1 MNTQRL
7 IDKLTSWPVTL
18 TVCLLIVLGTL
29 TVKLWPRTVPFDQCS
44 EIYQKYASME
54 NVKASFIKDYKVNDT
69 VFVDVTLLEAT
80 DSMWHTLMKDFNI
93 PTPDS
98 DLQQFID
105 AGENLVVTKLVDKT
119 HYSRPAAPCS
129 SNCEIMAISYIT
141 HSISVFHTVDARERH
156 AILYFN
162 LDKSTNQ

>member
-1 MNTQRL
+1 MKRSWL
-7 IDKLTSWPVTL
+7 ITILI
-18 TVCLLIVLGTL
+18 CLLLLCGGGAVLL
-29 TVKLWPRTVPFDQCS
+29 LPQVVPFDQCS
-44 EIYQKYASME
+44 DLYKQYVA
-54 NVKASFIKDYKVNDT
+54 VKGINATFIKDYKVNDT

-93 PTPDS
+93 PTPDPG
-98 DLQQFID
+98 LQQFID

-119 HYSRPAAPCS
+119 HYSKPTAPSS
-129 SNCEIMAISYIT
+129 SNCEIMAISYTT
-141 HSISVFHTVDARERH
+141 HTISVFHTVNAGERH

>member
-1 MNTQRL
+1 L
-7 IDKLTSWPVTL
+7 PAIIFLA
-18 TVCLLIVLGTL
+18 IVLVAL
-29 TVKLWPRTVPFDQCS
+29 AVRLWPRTVPFDQCS
-44 EIYQKYASME
+44 DLYKQYVAVEGINATY
-54 NVKASFIKDYKVNDT
+54 IRDYKVNDT

-129 SNCEIMAISYIT
+129 SNCEIMAISYTT
-141 HSISVFHTVDARERH
+141 HSISVFHTVDAGERH

>member
-54 NVKASFIKDYKVNDT
+54 NVKASFIKDYKINDT
-69 VFVDVTLLEAT
+69 VFVDVTFIEAT
-80 DSMWHTLMKDFNI
+80 TDSAWNVILNDFNMPVI
-93 PTPDS
+93 PEEYRELVEKNSSIEFNLISKEDP
-98 DLQQFID
+98 QKID
-105 AGENLVVTKLVDKT
+105 EDIDNNDVLVL
-119 HYSRPAAPCS
+119 SRQK
-129 SNCEIMAISYIT
+129 
-141 HSISVFHTVDARERH
+141 HSVCIFHINNKIQRN
-156 AILYFN
+156 AILRN
-162 LDKSTNQ
+162 KLDEI

>member
-1 MNTQRL
+1 MPAIIFL
-7 IDKLTSWPVTL
+7 A
-18 TVCLLIVLGTL
+18 IVLVAL
-29 TVKLWPRTVPFDQCS
+29 AVRLWPRTVPLDQCS
-44 EIYQKYASME
+44 DLYKQYVAVEGINATY
-54 NVKASFIKDYKVNDT
+54 IKDYKVNDT

-80 DSMWHTLMKDFNI
+80 DSMWHTLMTDFNI

-129 SNCEIMAISYIT
+129 SNCEIMAISYTT
-141 HSISVFHTVDARERH
+141 HSISVFHTVDAGERH

>member
-1 MNTQRL
+1 MKRSWL
-7 IDKLTSWPVTL
+7 ITILF
-18 TVCLLIVLGTL
+18 CLLLLGGGGAVLL
-29 TVKLWPRTVPFDQCS
+29 LPQVVPFSQCS
-44 EIYQKYASME
+44 DLYKQYVAVEGINATY
-54 NVKASFIKDYKVNDT
+54 IKDYKVNDT

-129 SNCEIMAISYIT
+129 SNCEIMAISYTT
-141 HSISVFHTVDARERH
+141 HSISVFHTVDAGERH